1 MKLNILEKLKNYKR
15 TLSITKKPNKEEL
28 FFVLKITGIGML
40 IIGLISFAFYIISVL
55 FLG

>member
-1 MKLNILEKLKNYKR
+1 MKLNLLDKLKNYKK

-40 IIGLISFAFYIISVL
+40 IIGAISFIFYLISVL